1 MYVQIFGMTR
11 DSLREKN
18 KLARREKILTNA
30 MSMIA
35 TNGER
40 GFTLKQLAEESDVT
54 IPTIYNLLGGREE
67 VILTSIEL
75 ALSEVDDVLTAE
87 GSLTGVARGLALLDS
102 LFDLLRSNKCTYKA
116 VFRILYELES
126 RAVSQ
131 AMGDLFRRTGSRF
144 ELIVKQATD
153 EGDLGGNLE
162 NLPLAHNAVHST
174 LGAIRMWSVGS
185 LKHEVALARAKYAFL
200 VALMSDATPKGRKKM
215 MMQLKASE
223 EMLNK

>member
-35 TNGER
+35 ANGER

-75 ALSEVDDVLTAE
+75 ALSAVDDVLTAE

-116 VFRILYELES
+116 VFRILYEIG
-126 RAVSQ
+126 RASCRERV
-131 AMGDLFRRTGSRF
+131 
-144 ELIVKQATD
+144 
-153 EGDLGGNLE
+153 
-162 NLPLAHNAVHST
+162 
-174 LGAIRMWSVGS
+174 
-185 LKHEVALARAKYAFL
+185 
-200 VALMSDATPKGRKKM
+200 
-215 MMQLKASE
+215 
-223 EMLNK
+223 